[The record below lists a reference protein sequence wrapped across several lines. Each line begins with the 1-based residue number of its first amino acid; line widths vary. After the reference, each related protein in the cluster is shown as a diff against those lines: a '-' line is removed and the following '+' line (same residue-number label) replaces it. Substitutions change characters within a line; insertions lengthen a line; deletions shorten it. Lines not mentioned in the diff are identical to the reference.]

1 MCVEGEERESGGGKF
16 SEESFPLPY
25 PGPPPISF
33 QRLLTGGEAARRE
46 FGSAERKKI
55 RGIHGKW
62 NSSVLKCSKAENPV
76 LHEMR
81 L

>member
-1 MCVEGEERESGGGKF
+1 MRE
-16 SEESFPLPY
+16 
-25 PGPPPISF
+25 
-33 QRLLTGGEAARRE
+33 RLLTGGEAARRE
-46 FGSAERKKI
+46 FGSAERKKN
-55 RGIHGKW
+55 RGIHGRW